1 MSYTSAIP
9 HSRKPIKIMKNEY
22 QPLSRSDVNLMA
34 PAGSYES
41 LAAAVQAGANSVYF
55 GVEKLN
61 MRARSSANF
70 TLADM
75 AQIAKICRENGM
87 ECYLTLN
94 TVLFDSEMADMHRIV
109 EAAKA
114 AGVTAVIAS
123 DQSVI
128 NFASEAGV
136 EVHISTQL
144 NVSNLETLKFYA
156 KLAPVIVLARELNLE
171 QVKYI
176 HEQIVAQDI
185 RGPRGQP
192 VKIEMFCHGALCVA
206 TSGKCY
212 MSLHES
218 GFSANRGSCLQ
229 ICRRSYLVTDKE
241 TGSELEVDHSYIMS
255 PKDLCTI
262 TFLDKMLEAGVR
274 VFKVEGRARSADY
287 VKKVCQCYSEAIE
300 AAIDGSYSKSKI
312 DRWMSELSAVFN
324 RGFWNGYYLGQ
335 RLGEW
340 SKAYGSKATQ
350 RKVYA
355 AKATSYFSNLGVAEF
370 TAEAADVKVG
380 DDVLIIGPTTG
391 VMELRVSQLR
401 VDSGT
406 AVQQVSKGQ
415 TFSMP
420 VSGKVRRADK
430 LYLREEH
437 K

>member
-1 MSYTSAIP
+1 MNDKY
-9 HSRKPIKIMKNEY
+9 KL
-22 QPLSRSDVNLMA
+22 LSRSDINLMA

-41 LAAAVQAGANSVYF
+41 LAAAIQSGANSVYF

-61 MRARSSANF
+61 MRARSSVNF
-70 TLADM
+70 TLADLE
-75 AQIAKICRENGM
+75 QIAKICRANRM

-94 TVLFDSEMADMHRIV
+94 TVLFDNELPIMRNIV
-109 EAAKA
+109 EAAKE

-123 DQSVI
+123 DQAVI
-128 NFASEAGV
+128 GYAREAEV

-156 KLAPVIVLARELNLE
+156 KFADVIVLARELNLE

-176 HEQIVAQDI
+176 HEQIIAQDI
-185 RGPRGQP
+185 RGPRGNL

-229 ICRRSYLVTDKE
+229 ICRRSYLVTEKE
-241 TGSELEVDHSYIMS
+241 TGNELEIDHDYIMS

-262 TFLDKMLEAGVR
+262 GFLDKMLDAGVR
-274 VFKVEGRARSADY
+274 VFKIEGRARSADY
-287 VKKVCQCYSEAIE
+287 VKKVCQCYNEAFESI
-300 AAIDGSYSKSKI
+300 IGSSYSKGKI
-312 DRWMSELSAVFN
+312 DKWINELSTVFN

-340 SKAYGSKATQ
+340 SKSYGSKATR
-350 RKVYA
+350 RKIYS
-355 AKATSYFSNLGVAEF
+355 AKATNYFSNLGVAEF
-370 TAEAADVKVG
+370 IVESGEVKIG

-391 VMELRVSQLR
+391 VMELCVSQLR
-401 VDSGT
+401 VGNGT
-406 AVQQVSKGQ
+406 EIQQVTKGQ
-415 TFSMP
+415 VFSMP

-430 LYLREEH
+430 LYLW
-437 K
+437 KPQ